1 MLKHSTTEYRKNIP
15 MDNKFQTRT
24 HRLPDEFYQGLIT
37 VAFTCCLKDKKQDIA
52 KKEIVLPCSEI
63 LFTESIRSDCDVLA
77 YIFMPNHCHI
87 LLQGKSDHANT
98 KSAIHNFKQKS
109 GYWLSK
115 NHHGFEWQK
124 SFYDHILRSDEET
137 DKHIR
142 YILENPIRKGIIED
156 WKEYPW
162 KGSMVFDLNEWS
174 PL

>member
-1 MLKHSTTEYRKNIP
+1 MESIFLVTAFFRMRLNVKSETRMLKHSTTEYRKNIP

-24 HRLPDEFYQGLIT
+24 HRLLDEFYQGLIT

-63 LFTESIRSDCDVLA
+63 LFTESIRSD
-77 YIFMPNHCHI
+77 
-87 LLQGKSDHANT
+87 
-98 KSAIHNFKQKS
+98 
-109 GYWLSK
+109 
-115 NHHGFEWQK
+115 
-124 SFYDHILRSDEET
+124 EET
-137 DKHIR
+137 DKHMR